1 MSLEGID
8 GSGKT
13 TQAAMLVD
21 ALRAGGRDVV
31 ATREP
36 GGTELGESLREVLL
50 SRAPG
55 ELSPLAEVQLF
66 AAARAQL
73 VHEVIRPALAAGRW
87 VVADRYVDSSLAY
100 QGGGREL
107 GASAVWAVNEPVV
120 AECMPQLTV
129 VVDVPV
135 ETAAGRRCAS
145 PDRIEAEG
153 EGFQRRVAEVYR
165 RVAAEQPGRV
175 RVVDGDRPIERV
187 HAAVMAEVEALA

>member
-50 SRAPG
+50 GRAPG
-55 ELSPLAEVQLF
+55 ELSALAEVHLF

-73 VHEVIRPALAAGRW
+73 VQEVIRPALEAGRW
-87 VVADRYVDSSLAY
+87 VVADRFVDSSLAY

-107 GASAVWAVNEPVV
+107 GAPTVWAVNEPVV
-120 AECMPQLTV
+120 AECMPHLTV

-135 ETAAGRRCAS
+135 ATAAGRRCAS

-153 EGFQRRVAEVYR
+153 DGFQQRVAEGYR
-165 RVAAEQPGRV
+165 RVAAEHPGRV
-175 RVVDGDRPIERV
+175 RVVDGDGPVEQV
-187 HAAVMAEVEALA
+187 HVAVMAEVEALA